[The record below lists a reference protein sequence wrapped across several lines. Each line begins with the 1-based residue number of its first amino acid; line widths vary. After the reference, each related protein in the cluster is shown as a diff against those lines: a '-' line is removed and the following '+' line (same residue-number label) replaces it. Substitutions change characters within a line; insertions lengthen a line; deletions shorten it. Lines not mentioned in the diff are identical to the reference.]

1 MRSHG
6 LTSKTTKV
14 FDLGRP
20 VELELGGQL
29 ESLRL
34 AYRTWGRLD
43 HAGRNAV
50 VVCHALTG
58 SADVDRWWPQLLGPG
73 RALDPEAD
81 FVVCAN
87 VLGSCYGSTGP
98 AADGPGGHAWHDTF
112 PAVTI
117 RDMVETQRLLL
128 DHLGVRGI
136 RLVIGGSLGGMQA
149 LEWLLADTRVEAA
162 VVVAAPSHHSAW
174 AIALSDAQRAA
185 IRADRRWRNGR
196 YPSPDP
202 PSSGLAAAR
211 RIAMCSYR
219 SPTALD
225 DRFGRRK
232 EDGSEFAVTSW
243 LDHHGRSLAARFDA
257 ASYVTLTEA
266 MDRHDVGRGRGGD
279 TTSLSRINVPVLV
292 MGVSSDMLYSAT
304 EIHSLG
310 SSIPGASV
318 AWIDTPHGHDGF
330 LIEADEVNRVVTDF
344 RRRIGRPVVACA
356 VG

>member
-1 MRSHG
+1 MCPHG
-6 LTSKTTKV
+6 LTSAATKV
-14 FDLGRP
+14 LHLGGP

-29 ESLRL
+29 ESVHV
-34 AYRTWGRLD
+34 AYRTWGHLD
-43 HAGRNAV
+43 REGRNVV

-73 RALDPEAD
+73 RALDPETH

-98 AADGPGGHAWHDTF
+98 AADGPGRHAWYGAF
-112 PAVTI
+112 PAITI
-117 RDMVETQRLLL
+117 RDMVLTQRLLL

-162 VVVAAPSHHSAW
+162 VVVAAPALHSAW

-185 IRADRRWRNGR
+185 IRTDRRWRNGG
-196 YPSPDP
+196 YPWSDP
-202 PSSGLAAAR
+202 PSSGLEAAR
-211 RIAMCSYR
+211 RMAMCSYR
-219 SPTALD
+219 SPRALD
-225 DRFGRRK
+225 DRFGRR
-232 EDGSEFAVTSW
+232 EEHGSGFAVSSW

-266 MDRHDVGRGRGGD
+266 MDRHDVGRGRGGVA
-279 TTSLSRINVPVLV
+279 TSLACIDVPVLV
-292 MGVSSDMLYSAT
+292 MGVSSDMLYPAT
-304 EIHSLG
+304 EIQSLG
-310 SSIPGASV
+310 SSIPGARV
-318 AWIDTPHGHDGF
+318 AYIDTPHGHDGF
-330 LIEADEVNRVVTDF
+330 LIAADEVNRVVTDF
-344 RRRIGRPVVACA
+344 RRRLRRPIAACA